1 MGVAA
6 PMSLRQRE
14 CKMDRYLYKVT
25 GILSNP
31 TIGKQVSLVK
41 HIVAPDVEEALRKY
55 RRTVTAYSIV
65 SIHEVLPITHVNEV

>member
-1 MGVAA
+1 
-6 PMSLRQRE
+6 
-14 CKMDRYLYKVT
+14 
-25 GILSNP
+25 
-31 TIGKQVSLVK
+31 VSLVK